1 MNQIKRRNTQEE
13 LIAMKKE
20 VFDSCID
27 KQLLCV
33 EGARLLSM
41 HPKAFLRLKARYAEH
56 GEAVFVPKKTGP
68 KGPPKNRTADW
79 IEDIVVELALKNKRL
94 GPIEL
99 SDKLFEKYKIK
110 KDQSTVFRIL
120 QRKRIRYC
128 REPMP
133 QPRVKPQ
140 LYCLET
146 PGLELQ
152 MDACYPFG
160 RGRKIVCFDAIDDCS
175 RYVTA
180 KLYDRET
187 AENAIEFV
195 KELVRVSPFRIQ
207 RIRVDNRYGKQL
219 RAFCATIGIEVV
231 TIAAYTPSQNG
242 KIERFHR
249 TIKMGFFWRHCGF
262 YDEQNYIQYKLNAW
276 VHWYNSERKHG
287 GYGMNRLTPREKLA
301 GALFN
306 SLYIIPQNRVTLTL
320 QSYKY

>member
-1 MNQIKRRNTQEE
+1 
-13 LIAMKKE
+13 MKKE
-20 VFDSCID
+20 VFDRCID
-27 KQLLCV
+27 RQMLCT
-33 EGARLLSM
+33 EGAKLLLM
-41 HPKAFLRLKARYAEH
+41 HPKSFLRLKARYAEH

-68 KGPPKNRTADW
+68 KGPPANRTADW
-79 IEDIVVELALKNKRL
+79 IENIVVELARNNKRL

-99 SDKLFEKYKIK
+99 AEKLFEKYKIK

-120 QRKRIRYC
+120 RRKRIRYC
-128 REPMP
+128 REALPK
-133 QPRVKPQ
+133 PRVKPQ

-187 AENAIEFV
+187 AENAILFV

-219 RAFCATIGIEVV
+219 RVFCATIGIEVV

-249 TIKMGFFWRHCGF
+249 TIKMEFFWRYCGF
-262 YDEQNYIQYKLNAW
+262 YDEQNHIQYKLNAW
-276 VHWYNSERKHG
+276 VHWYNTERKHG
-287 GYGMNRLTPREKLA
+287 GYGMNRLTPR
-301 GALFN
+301 
-306 SLYIIPQNRVTLTL
+306 
-320 QSYKY
+320 

>member
-1 MNQIKRRNTQEE
+1 MLHLKRRNTQEE

-20 VFDSCID
+20 IFDSCLD
-27 KQLLCV
+27 GRLLCR
-33 EGARLLSM
+33 EGAKLLSM
-41 HPKAFLRLKARYAEH
+41 HPKAFLRLKARYAER
-56 GEAVFVPKKTGP
+56 GDAVFVPKKTGP
-68 KGPPKNRTADW
+68 KGPPVNRTADW
-79 IEDIVVELALKNKRL
+79 IENIVVELAQKNKRL

-99 SDKLFEKYKIK
+99 SEELFEKHGIK
-110 KDQSTVFRIL
+110 KDQSTIFRIL

-128 REPMP
+128 RESI
-133 QPRVKPQ
+133 PRVKVKPH

-180 KLYDRET
+180 KLYDRGT

-219 RAFCATIGIEVV
+219 RAFCEIIGIEVV
-231 TIAAYTPSQNG
+231 MITAYTPSQNG

-249 TIKMGFFWRHCGF
+249 TIKMGFFWRYCGF
-262 YDEQNYIQYKLNAW
+262 YDGQDCPVQ
-276 VHWYNSERKHG
+276 
-287 GYGMNRLTPREKLA
+287 T
-301 GALFN
+301 
-306 SLYIIPQNRVTLTL
+306 
-320 QSYKY
+320 

>member
-1 MNQIKRRNTQEE
+1 
-13 LIAMKKE
+13 MKKE
-20 VFDSCID
+20 VFDSYINR
-27 KQLLCV
+27 QLLGR
-33 EGARLLSM
+33 EGAKLLHM
-41 HPKAFLRLKARYAEH
+41 HPKAFLRLKARYMEH

-68 KGPPKNRTADW
+68 KGPPVNRTADW
-79 IEDIVVELALKNKRL
+79 IENIVVELARENKRL

-99 SDKLFEKYKIK
+99 SEELFEKYGIK

-128 REPMP
+128 REPL
-133 QPRVKPQ
+133 PRIKVKPQ

-187 AENAIEFV
+187 AENAIAFV

-219 RAFCATIGIEVV
+219 RAFCKTIGIEVV

-276 VHWYNSERKHG
+276 VHWYNTERKHG
-287 GYGMNRLTPREKLA
+287 GYGMNRLTPRAKLA
-301 GALFN
+301 GTLFN
-306 SLYIIPQNRVTLTL
+306 SLYIIPQSEVTLTL
-320 QSYKY
+320 QSYTD